1 MNVSA
6 MSPVDQNVP
15 VLIVG
20 GGLVGLSA
28 AASLAWHGVHAVLVE
43 RRPASSPHPRAVGF
57 TTRTLEMYRAIGLST
72 DIPQLAMGSG
82 RPRRV
87 SVESLTGKW
96 SDEISWSAGKPPVDN
111 PDDPPRPKIGYS
123 PVTGAAIAQD
133 RLEPLVRQHAIKLG
147 ADIRLNT
154 TLMNF
159 EQDSAGV
166 TATLRN
172 ADGQEYALRA
182 EYMVAADGHAS
193 RIREEL
199 GIERSGHGF
208 MHVVRSV
215 LFYAPEMLHYLESG
229 ISQFEL
235 ALPDI
240 QGMLTTYGDG
250 RWLLM
255 ITDDE
260 ERDEAGQLEM
270 VHKALGRSDV
280 EVELITSGR
289 WVLSALIADSFQKGR
304 VFLAGDAAHALPPAR
319 GGYGANTGIED
330 AFNLSWKLAAVISG
344 DSSPALLE
352 SYAPERS
359 AIAWLRHNQIFARPD
374 YASVATDDEKK
385 VAVLEDDA
393 MELGQLYRSEIIIG
407 ANDDLPPA
415 QRPEQWAGQPG
426 SRAHHLWVSKDGKR
440 LSTIDLL
447 QHHWTLVTAED
458 RWCAAAGKASVQLG
472 INVEVLYFGDA
483 APSDAT
489 IISPAADQAVSLTLD
504 LPIEQIANEPAGKA
518 ALDLHIPQLTAHD
531 AYPTFKSMTLRQLMP
546 MSEGLITD
554 DKLHR
559 IERDISDVRSTAIS
573 ADSGVFQKEF
583 QIAFGIGPAGAS
595 LVRPDGYVAWRSAGL
610 SDDPAGTLI
619 SALRQA
625 ASTTR

>member
-1 MNVSA
+1 
-6 MSPVDQNVP
+6 MSGPASPDLGQHVP
-15 VLIVG
+15 ILIVG
-20 GGLVGLSA
+20 GGLAGLSA
-28 AASLAWHGVHAVLVE
+28 AAFLAWHGVQAVLVE
-43 RRPASSPHPRAVGF
+43 RRSGSSSHPRAVGF
-57 TTRTLEMYRAIGLST
+57 TTRTLELYRAIGLST

-96 SDEISWSAGKPPVDN
+96 SDEISWSAGKPPVAN

-133 RLEPLVRQHAIKLG
+133 RLEPLVREHAIKLG

-154 TLMNF
+154 TLTAF
-159 EQDSAGV
+159 EQDDSGV
-166 TATLRN
+166 TATLCN
-172 ADGQEYALRA
+172 ADGTEYRLRA
-182 EYMVAADGHAS
+182 QYMIAADGHAS
-193 RIREEL
+193 RIREAL

-215 LFYAPEMLHYLESG
+215 LFYAPEMLQYLESG

-235 ALPDI
+235 NRHNI

-260 ERDEAGQLEM
+260 ERDEAAQLEM
-270 VHKALGRSDV
+270 VYKALGRSDV

-289 WVLSALIADSFQKGR
+289 WVLSALVADSFQKGR

-330 AFNLSWKLAAVISG
+330 AFNLSWKLAAVLSG
-344 DSSPALLE
+344 LSKPALLD
-352 SYAPERS
+352 SYHPERS

-374 YASVATDDEKK
+374 YASVATAEEKK

-393 MELGQLYRSEIIIG
+393 IELGQLYRSDVICG
-407 ANDDLPPA
+407 AGDDLPPA
-415 QRPEQWAGQPG
+415 QRPELWAGQPG
-426 SRAHHLWVSKDGKR
+426 SRAHHLWVSKDGQR

-447 QHHWTLVTAED
+447 QHHWTLVTAD
-458 RWCAAAGKASVQLG
+458 DHWCAAVAEACTRLG
-472 INVEVLYFGDA
+472 IPVEPLFFGE
-483 APSDAT
+483 AT
-489 IISPAADQAVSLTLD
+489 TASATQLKPAADEAASLTLD
-504 LPIEQIANEPAGKA
+504 LPIEQIANEPEGKA
-518 ALDLHIPQLTAHD
+518 ALDQHIPQLTVHET
-531 AYPTFKSMTLRQLMP
+531 YPTFKSMTLRQLQP

-554 DKLHR
+554 EKLER
-559 IERDISDVRSTAIS
+559 IAQDISGVRTTAIP
-573 ADSGVFQKEF
+573 ADSEAFQKDF
-583 QIAFGIGPAGAS
+583 QTAFGIGPAGAS
-595 LVRPDGYVAWRSAGL
+595 LVRPDGYVAWRSAYL
-610 SDDPAGTLI
+610 PDDPVESLI
-619 SALRQA
+619 AAIRCA
-625 ASTTR
+625 ASMAQ